1 MDCDV
6 AERRIVTT
14 RPSLL
19 EFGHR
24 AAASRLVPTL
34 QLSGFARSGV
44 SSEAFAEQ
52 VLVLGSGSCFPQ
64 LSAPSL
70 RAVQGF
76 SPALPG
82 SGSRGTQEARSQQQS
97 VTPAAA
103 APVTGSSSTSPA
115 PPSPPQHVGTMPVE
129 LDNRCPICLDSW
141 EEASY
146 VMPCLHQFCYACIL
160 RWAESKPEC
169 PLCKRNVTSI
179 LHSVQADDNFKE
191 HVVAPPPV
199 PPVAVHL
206 AGGAPGHPA
215 AHNQPSAAQP
225 LPRAPV
231 GSLHPHVW
239 ASLFQEDPALLRPV
253 MLWLRQELWLFFE
266 GGRWET
272 AAARRLVLSG
282 LHLFGLDEETL
293 FQLLQGALG
302 EYTRT
307 FVRQL
312 IDTIVE
318 RCGGEAR
325 RRMGLEDAR
334 AAEEREGSPAAAPG
348 PAASQRG
355 SPAPSPAPSSSRGTA
370 EAEELPSTSSAALR
384 GGPGSPPS
392 APVPTH
398 REHDEPQEDPEEAV
412 PGPSAPSQ
420 GSELSP
426 GGPRRAPKRR
436 AGSPRAS
443 SPPSKR
449 PPHRPQ

>member
-1 MDCDV
+1 M
-6 AERRIVTT
+6 ATE
-14 RPSLL
+14 L
-19 EFGHR
+19 E
-24 AAASRLVPTL
+24 
-34 QLSGFARSGV
+34 
-44 SSEAFAEQ
+44 
-52 VLVLGSGSCFPQ
+52 
-64 LSAPSL
+64 
-70 RAVQGF
+70 
-76 SPALPG
+76 
-82 SGSRGTQEARSQQQS
+82 
-97 VTPAAA
+97 
-103 APVTGSSSTSPA
+103 
-115 PPSPPQHVGTMPVE
+115 
-129 LDNRCPICLDSW
+129 NRCPICLDSW

-146 VMPCLHQFCYACIL
+146 VMPCLHPFCYPCIL

-179 LHSVQADDNFKE
+179 LHSVQADNNFKE
-191 HVVAPPPV
+191 HVLTPSAV
-199 PPVAVHL
+199 PSVVIHVT
-206 AGGAPGHPA
+206 GGAPGRPA
-215 AHNQPSAAQP
+215 AAAQPSVLITAQP

-239 ASLFQEDPALLRPV
+239 AFLFREDPALLRPV

-272 AAARRLVLSG
+272 AAVQRLVLSS

-325 RRMGLEDAR
+325 HRMGLEDAR
-334 AAEEREGSPAAAPG
+334 AAEEWEGSSAAAPS

-355 SPAPSPAPSSSRGTA
+355 SPAPSPALSSSPDTS

-398 REHDEPQEDPEEAV
+398 REQGEPQEDPGEAV
-412 PGPSAPSQ
+412 PGPSTPSW
-420 GSELSP
+420 GSEHSP

-436 AGSPRAS
+436 AGSPQAT
-443 SPPSKR
+443 SPPDKR
-449 PPHRPQ
+449 PPHRQR